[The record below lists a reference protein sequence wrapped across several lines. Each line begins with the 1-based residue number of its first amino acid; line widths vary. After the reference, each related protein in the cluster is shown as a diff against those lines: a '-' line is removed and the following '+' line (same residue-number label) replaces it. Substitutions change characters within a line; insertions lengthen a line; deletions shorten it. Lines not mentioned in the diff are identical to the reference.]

1 MKKIKTYGLTKYQIK
16 KAHDKLKF
24 NRQFMNSNG
33 VQVDNKIVP
42 FADFVQNSYT
52 NSDRYIA
59 ELQHRA
65 WSVFNYAKSKD
76 LSNVFLTLTLP
87 SKWHKLKTFKDKL
100 IKNKKFSGR
109 TYITILKSPID
120 KKKYKFLNCHV
131 KQKFNGLDFEPVLD
145 FSETIDKYTPHNAS
159 IELSKL
165 LKKFFD
171 DRAYKSINK
180 DDRCYF
186 RVTEPHQDGT
196 PHIHMSL
203 FVPFDMKD
211 KIVKAL
217 NRLFPAPQSKIE
229 TDIDSPVAYL
239 MKYVLKT
246 LDDLRDDGS
255 DISNLTLWYLYHGI
269 SRFYTSRTFVSL
281 DVYRRLNG
289 MYTLQNLTEKYDFNE
304 VSVYVYSGTK
314 KIAMIE
320 NEYGTIYIPKPVNW
334 SQKLDEADRLGKD
347 GKVQLDSGFETIYKE
362 KDFSPIEISIDG
374 EEFVMYDY
382 SLMKHNAENKKRLIE
397 NLEPIPLSDIMH
409 KVIKKPYQMSMFEL
423 YEYFENLDIDTVNS
437 QHYMYTRNLMI
448 EKGLL
453 MGECM
458 KLTALE
464 DIQNEFEA
472 EGVF

>member
-1 MKKIKTYGLTKYQIK
+1 MTKIKTYGLTKYQIK

-42 FADFVQNSYT
+42 FADFVQNSYM

-65 WSVFNYAKSKD
+65 WSVYNYAKSKD

-87 SKWHKLKTFKDKL
+87 SHWHKKKSFKDKL
-100 IKNKKFSGR
+100 INNKKFAGR
-109 TYITILKSPID
+109 TYITTLKSPID
-120 KKKYKFLNCHV
+120 KKKYKFFNCHV
-131 KQKFNGLDFEPVLD
+131 KQKFNGLDFDAVLD

-203 FVPFDMKD
+203 FIPSDMKD
-211 KIVKAL
+211 KIVAAL

-246 LDDLRDDGS
+246 LDDLRDEKS

-269 SRFYTSRTFVSL
+269 SRFYTSRTFVAL
-281 DVYRRLNG
+281 EVYRRLNG
-289 MYTLQNLTEKYDFNE
+289 MYTLQKLTEKYDLNE
-304 VSVYVYSGTK
+304 VCVYVYSDTK

-334 SQKLDEADRLGKD
+334 SQKLDEADMLGED
-347 GKVQLDSGFETIYKE
+347 GTVQLDSGFESIYK
-362 KDFSPIEISIDG
+362 DATPHYINVSIDG
-374 EEFVMYDY
+374 EEYITYDF
-382 SLMKHNAENKKRLIE
+382 SVKKHNYENQKLLEQGKEAVPFQDILQKVTTQPYQMKNYQLNSYFESIDIATVNPAHYVIATNEMINRGLIDGERLK
-397 NLEPIPLSDIMH
+397 LSDI
-409 KVIKKPYQMSMFEL
+409 
-423 YEYFENLDIDTVNS
+423 
-437 QHYMYTRNLMI
+437 
-448 EKGLL
+448 
-453 MGECM
+453 
-458 KLTALE
+458 
-464 DIQNEFEA
+464 NEASE
-472 EGVF
+472 VF